1 MSRSDASPRSPSTN
15 LLLSALPSREY
26 NRLLPH
32 LGRLPLDFKTVL
44 YELGQPVTHLYF
56 PTSGMISL
64 LLAPDGRR
72 AGMEVGVVGR
82 EGVVGLSAFLGARS
96 EPTRSI
102 VQVPGEALRM
112 PADKFR
118 VLVGRESKLYELL
131 LRYVHVFLTQLTHE
145 AACIALHPIEKRLCR
160 WLLTVHD
167 RAGCDRFPL
176 THEFLAA
183 MLGVRRASV
192 TEAACR
198 LRQAGLIRYG
208 GGQLTVLDRRG
219 LERNVCGCY
228 RLVKTEL
235 DRLLANIP

>member
-1 MSRSDASPRSPSTN
+1 MPRSDAFPSASSTN

-32 LGRLPLDFKTVL
+32 LERVPLTFKTVL
-44 YELGQPVTHLYF
+44 HELGQPISHLYF
-56 PTSGMISL
+56 PTSGLLSL
-64 LLAPDGRR
+64 LTRDGRQTV
-72 AGMEVGVVGR
+72 MEVGVVGR
-82 EGVVGLSAFLGARS
+82 EGMAGLSVFLGAVS
-96 EPTRSI
+96 ECTRSI

-112 PADKFR
+112 RADKFR
-118 VLVGRESKLYELL
+118 ALVGRDSKLHELL
-131 LRYVHVFLTQLTHE
+131 LRYVHLLLTQLTHG
-145 AACIALHPIEKRLCR
+145 ASCNALHSVEKRLCR

-167 RAGCDRFPL
+167 RACCDRLPL

-192 TEAACR
+192 TEAARR

-219 LERNVCGCY
+219 LERTVCDCY
-228 RLVKTEL
+228 RRIKAEL
-235 DRLLANIP
+235 NRLRNDIP

>member
-1 MSRSDASPRSPSTN
+1 MPRSPAPPSALSTN

-32 LGRLPLDFKTVL
+32 FDHVPLVFKTVL
-44 YELGQPVTHLYF
+44 HELDQPVSHLYF
-56 PTSGMISL
+56 PTSGMLSL
-64 LLAPDGRR
+64 LVARDGN
-72 AGMEVGVVGR
+72 GTSMEVGVVGR
-82 EGVVGLSAFLGARS
+82 EGVAGLSVFLGADTES
-96 EPTRSI
+96 TRSI
-102 VQVPGEALRM
+102 VQVPGEALRI

-118 VLVGRESKLYELL
+118 ALVRPDSVLHELL
-131 LRYVHVFLTQLTHE
+131 LRYVHVFLVQLTHGIVCN
-145 AACIALHPIEKRLCR
+145 ARHSVEKRLCR

-183 MLGVRRASV
+183 MLGVRRATV
-192 TEAACR
+192 TEAARR
-198 LRQAGLIRYG
+198 LREAGLIRYG
-208 GGQLTVLDRRG
+208 GGQLTVIDRRG

-235 DRLLANIP
+235 HRLMG